1 MHARRN
7 RRVTR
12 ALTVLIYTVMSQM
25 DTKAATSRA
34 DAVRDGVLEAALD
47 EAAFEGWNA
56 RTLARASAA
65 AGYSDGE
72 VQLYCPDGVLDLI
85 EWWSVQCDDGARETI
100 QASKANR
107 IRDKVTGAV
116 LARLEQMD
124 GYEDAA
130 SRARGRL
137 LLPDG
142 LDRGR
147 KLTWATSDMI
157 WRAIGDRSTD
167 YNFYTKRTILSGV
180 FTSTFMVWVDDTDPD
195 KAKTRAFLDK
205 RIENVM
211 QFEKVKGQVTK
222 FTAGLPDVTGLASKL
237 RYGFSRR

>member
-1 MHARRN
+1 M
-7 RRVTR
+7 TEKDTDS
-12 ALTVLIYTVMSQM
+12 AL
-25 DTKAATSRA
+25 SRA
-34 DAVRDGVLEAALD
+34 DAVRNGVLDAALD

-56 RTLARASAA
+56 KTFARACEA
-65 AGYSDGE
+65 AGYSEGE

-85 EWWSVQCDDGARETI
+85 ESWSRQCDAGAREAI
-100 QASKANR
+100 EASNANR
-107 IRDKVTGAV
+107 IRDKVAGAV
-116 LARLEQMD
+116 MARLDQMA

-157 WRAIGDRSTD
+157 WRAIGDKSTD

-180 FTSTFMVWVDDTDPD
+180 FTTTFMVWAEDHDPD
-195 KAKTRAFLDK
+195 KVRTREFLDR
-205 RIENVM
+205 RIDNVM
-211 QFEKVKGQVTK
+211 QFEKVKAQAIKIGDR
-222 FTAGLPDVTGLASKL
+222 LPDLTRLASRL
-237 RYGFSRR
+237 RYGFERR

>member
-1 MHARRN
+1 M
-7 RRVTR
+7 TD
-12 ALTVLIYTVMSQM
+12 M
-25 DTKAATSRA
+25 DTNASTPRA
-34 DAVRDGVLEAALD
+34 DAVRRAVLEAALD

-56 RTLARASAA
+56 RTLARATAA
-65 AGYSDGE
+65 AGYSEGE
-72 VQLYCPDGVLDLI
+72 LELYCPDGVLDLI
-85 EWWSVQCDDGARETI
+85 EWWSVKADEGAREVI
-100 QASKANR
+100 QASNANR
-107 IRDKVTGAV
+107 IRDKVSGAV
-116 LARLEQMD
+116 MARLDQLE

-147 KLTWATSDMI
+147 KLIWATSDMI
-157 WRAIGDRSTD
+157 WRAIGDTSTD

-180 FTSTFMVWVDDTDPD
+180 FTSTFMVWVEDTDPD
-195 KAKTRAFLDK
+195 KAKTRAFLDD

-211 QFEKVKGQVTK
+211 QFEKVKGQATK
-222 FTAGLPDVTGLASKL
+222 FAMGLPDITGLASKL